1 MRTDVPGLATP
12 HPLIDRLP
20 AVYQEQEFLHRF
32 LGALDE
38 VLAPVLLVLD
48 NLPAH
53 LTPGTA
59 PEDFLDWLGQW
70 AAATEAGPRRPGEQ
84 RPEQQRREAVAGA
97 VAQHR
102 VRGTRRG
109 LALAVR
115 RATGVEPEI
124 AENGATGW
132 SPAPGTA
139 LPGSPGPAVTVRL
152 RVPRRERFDRT
163 ALEKLVAAEV
173 PAHVRYRVEILPNG
187 TESAGGPP

>member
-1 MRTDVPGLATP
+1 MRADVPGLATP
-12 HPLIDRLP
+12 HPLVDRLP

-53 LTPGTA
+53 LTAGTA

-70 AAATEAGPRRPGEQ
+70 VAVETDPRRPE
-84 RPEQQRREAVAGA
+84 EQRREAVAGA

-132 SPAPGTA
+132 SPTPGTA
-139 LPGSPGPAVTVRL
+139 LPGSPGPAVTIRL
-152 RVPRRERFDRT
+152 RVPHPDRFDRP

-173 PAHVRYRVEILPNG
+173 PAHVRWRVEVLPRD
-187 TESAGGPP
+187 SVGGPP

>member
-1 MRTDVPGLATP
+1 MRADVPGLATP
-12 HPLIDRLP
+12 HPLIDQLP

-53 LTPGTA
+53 LSVGTA
-59 PEDFLDWLGQW
+59 PGDFLDWLGQW
-70 AAATEAGPRRPGEQ
+70 AAVEADPRL
-84 RPEQQRREAVAGA
+84 PEEQRREAVAAA

-102 VRGTRRG
+102 VRGTRHG

-124 AENGATGW
+124 TENGATGW
-132 SPAPGTA
+132 SSSPGTA
-139 LPGSPGPAVTVRL
+139 LPGTPGPAVTVRL
-152 RVPRRERFDRT
+152 RVPRPERFDRA
-163 ALEKLVAAEV
+163 ALEELVAAEV
-173 PAHVRYRVEILPNG
+173 PAHVRYRVEILPP
-187 TESAGGPP
+187 EPAGGAS